1 MQKQMNALMKTSLL
15 MWMCLLGLTTVTTA
29 QQRPGMRPT
38 GGNGTQM
45 NIGRFYGKI
54 VDDEGKGIG
63 YASVQLWTSRFDTT
77 TQQLQE
83 KAIAGQLT
91 SENGDFSLE
100 KLPVRGNFTLKVSV
114 LGYAKF
120 EQKVAFEGRNVDKD
134 LGNVSLSTEVLT
146 VDEVVI
152 EGEASTVTLAL
163 DKKTYRVD
171 KDVMAIGG
179 TAEDALKNVPSLSV
193 DLDGNLTMRNASPQ
207 IFVDGR
213 PTTLT
218 LDQIPADAIET
229 VEVITNPSARYD
241 ASGGQAGIV
250 NIVLKKDRRIGYNG
264 SVRSG
269 VDSRGGYNFGGDI
282 NVREGKFN
290 AFVST
295 NLNER
300 VSQGQGETY
309 RENFFGNPAT
319 NIFQANE
326 NEFSGRFANIRGGLD
341 WFINNRNT
349 LTFSASYTNGK
360 FNPTDV
366 INIRTDSLYSSMPT
380 FSQTIRESQ
389 SERHFQNTGGSILF
403 KHLYPKD
410 GKEWTADININKIQ
424 FEGMGSFHTS
434 FLNSELESREQQ
446 LSVGGTTFFTA
457 QTDYVDPITKN
468 LKLEAGLRA
477 AIRTHDNDNLNAV
490 YVPSTGEYVRIPN
503 FADQYNFDDQVFAA
517 YGTLS
522 HQFSKWGYMLGLRAE
537 SSRYTGTLPES
548 GSTFN
553 NDYPLSLFPSVF
565 ATYKLNEQD
574 NIQASYTRRINRPN
588 FFQLLPF
595 TDFSDSLNLRRGNP
609 NLLPEFTNSF
619 EMSYQN
625 VMKGGHDIL
634 VTAYYKQAS
643 DLITTYQFSEYDEA
657 LGRDFLIT
665 SYTNSN
671 SSTAYGMEFTMRNT
685 FFKNIELTSN
695 VNLYQARVDA
705 SNVEQNLVN
714 EQFTWTVK
722 ENLTI
727 KLPADFRLQ
736 VSGEYRSKAAFTPSG
751 GGRFGGW
758 RGVTNTAQG
767 YTLPNWYVDAAIR
780 KDLFKRKASLA
791 VSVRD
796 IFASRQ
802 FGTYSE
808 SSFFVQERWSIR
820 NPQMVSVNFSYRF
833 GKPDV
838 SLFKRKN
845 TKINTGGSDMM
856 N

>member
-1 MQKQMNALMKTSLL
+1 MNILLKTSL
-15 MWMCLLGLTTVTTA
+15 WIIICLVGLTTEIAA
-29 QQRPGMRPT
+29 QQGSAMRQFS
-38 GGNGTQM
+38 GNGGQM

-54 VDDEGKGIG
+54 VDDESKGIS
-63 YASVQLWTSRFDTT
+63 YASVQLWTVQFDSA
-77 TQQLQE
+77 TQSMQQ

-91 SENGDFSLE
+91 AENGDFSLE
-100 KLPVRGNFTLKVSV
+100 KLPVRGGFILKVSI
-114 LGYAKF
+114 LGYAKL
-120 EQKVAFEGRNVDKD
+120 EQKVAFEGRNFDKD
-134 LGNVSLSTEVLT
+134 LGNISLTTEALSI
-146 VDEVVI
+146 DEVVI
-152 EGEASTVTLAL
+152 EGEASRVTLAL
-163 DKKTYRVD
+163 DKKIYRVD
-171 KDVMAIGG
+171 KDIMAVGG

-207 IFVDGR
+207 VFVDGR

-250 NIVLKKDRRIGYNG
+250 NIVLKKNRRIGYNG
-264 SVRSG
+264 NIRSG
-269 VDSRGGYNFGGDI
+269 IDTRGGYNFGGDI
-282 NVREGKFN
+282 NVREGKLN
-290 AFVST
+290 AFVSA
-295 NLNER
+295 NLNQFA
-300 VSQGQGETY
+300 SQGEGETV
-309 RENFFGNPAT
+309 RNNLFGNPPT
-319 NIFQANE
+319 TILQVNE
-326 NEFSGRFANIRGGLD
+326 NEFTGRFTNVRGGVD
-341 WFINNRNT
+341 WFIDNRNT
-349 LTFSASYTNGK
+349 LTFSASYTDGK
-360 FNPTDV
+360 FKPSNL
-366 INIRTDSLYSSMPT
+366 INIRTDSLYATETT
-380 FSQTIRESQ
+380 FSQAIRESN

-410 GKEWTADININKIQ
+410 GKEWTADINFNRIKVD
-424 FEGMGSFHTS
+424 GMGNFYTNY
-434 FLNSELESREQQ
+434 FNSEVESRERQI
-446 LSVGGTTFFTA
+446 SEGGTQFITA
-457 QTDYVDPITKN
+457 QTDYVDPLTKN
-468 LKLEAGLRA
+468 IKLEAGLRV
-477 AIRTHDNDNLNAV
+477 AIRTHDNDNLNTV
-490 YVPSTGEYVRIPN
+490 FEPLVNDYVRIPN
-503 FADQYNFDDQVFAA
+503 FADQYNFNDQVYAA

-537 SSRYTGTLPES
+537 SSSYTGTLPES
-548 GSTFN
+548 GTIFN
-553 NDYPLSLFPSVF
+553 NDYPLSLFPSLF

-619 EMSYQN
+619 EVSYQN
-625 VMKGGHDIL
+625 ILADGNDIL

-643 DLITTYQFSEYDEA
+643 DLITTYQFSEFDEA
-657 LGRDFLIT
+657 LNREFLIS

-671 SSTAYGMEFTMRNT
+671 SSIAYGLEFTMRNT
-685 FFKNIELTSN
+685 FLKIFELTSN
-695 VNLYQARVDA
+695 VNLYNARVDA
-705 SNVEQNLVN
+705 SNVEQDLIN
-714 EQFTWTVK
+714 EQFTWNLK
-722 ENLTI
+722 ENLI
-727 KLPADFRLQ
+727 VKLPANFRLQ
-736 VSGEYRSKAAFTPSG
+736 ISGEYRSKAAFTPSG

-780 KDLFKRKASLA
+780 KDLFNRKASLS

-808 SSFFVQERWSIR
+808 SSFFIQDSWSIR
-820 NPQMVSVNFSYRF
+820 NPQTVSVNFSYRF

-845 TKINTGGSDMM
+845 NNMNFQGSDMM